1 MAATRVLIL
10 AESGG
15 GKSTSIETL
24 DPKETFIIN
33 VASKGLP
40 FAKWKSKYKEW
51 SKENPT
57 GNLYQNSSAPSIIAC
72 MEYVNSK
79 RPEIKTLI
87 IDDLFYMSAFEL
99 FDKANETGY
108 AKFTSI
114 AISLKK
120 VATLP
125 QTFREDLSV
134 FYLTHPEESTDIEGR
149 RIIKTK
155 MTGKMVEQQL
165 NFEGLFETVLYA
177 RPRKSKETKEM
188 EYGFETKTDG
198 TTPTKTPKGMFTES
212 FIPND
217 LLFVKTAIHKYEN

>member
-33 VASKGLP
+33 VAGKGLP
-40 FAKWKSKYKEW
+40 FSGWKSKYKEW
-51 SKENPT
+51 SKDTPS
-57 GNLYQNSSAPSIIAC
+57 GNLYQNSNPTSIIAC
-72 MEYVNSK
+72 MEYVNTK
-79 RPEIKTLI
+79 RPEIKNLI

-114 AISLKK
+114 AVSLKK

-125 QTFREDLSV
+125 QGYRSDLTV
-134 FYLTHPEESTDIEGR
+134 FYLTHPEESTDLEGR

-155 MTGKMVEQQL
+155 LTGKMVEQQL

-177 RPRKSKETKEM
+177 RPRKNKDTKQM
-188 EYGFETKTDG
+188 DYGFETKTDG
-198 TTPTKTPKGMFTES
+198 TTPTKTPKGMFKDE

-217 LLFVKTAIHKYEN
+217 LLLVKSAIQIYEN